1 MRIFL
6 TAILALHAVGV
17 AADAEGLS
25 AKLNLLAGDVMG
37 RQLRRSAWVPC
48 SPVGQARAARHRKTR
63 VLVGETMRRFLTYAR
78 CTGHDTHTC
87 THTHTH
93 WHTHAHCHGTLVC
106 GRGELGHA
114 RTLCFACRSL
124 STLRVGGTGRAAR
137 RSAQVVQILSM
148 TQHPIAT
155 RL

>member
-63 VLVGETMRRFLTYAR
+63 VLVGETMRRFLIYTRAAPA
-78 CTGHDTHTC
+78 T

-93 WHTHAHCHGTLVC
+93 THTHTGTHTLIATAHSCVAEGNLAT
-106 GRGELGHA
+106 HA
-114 RTLCFACRSL
+114 RCVLLA
-124 STLRVGGTGRAAR
+124 G
-137 RSAQVVQILSM
+137 
-148 TQHPIAT
+148 P
-155 RL
+155 